1 MKPEYIKQFEKL
13 GFGMF
18 VHFGLYSVLG
28 KGEWV
33 YYTLNSEDKKKYF
46 SEEFANKFNPKKDW
60 AIKLV
65 KTAKAAG
72 AKYITLKNKKHNRFF
87 FFYFK

>member
-33 YYTLNSEDKKKYF
+33 YYTLNSEF
-46 SEEFANKFNPKKDW
+46 LN
-60 AIKLV
+60 I
-65 KTAKAAG
+65 
-72 AKYITLKNKKHNRFF
+72 
-87 FFYFK
+87 